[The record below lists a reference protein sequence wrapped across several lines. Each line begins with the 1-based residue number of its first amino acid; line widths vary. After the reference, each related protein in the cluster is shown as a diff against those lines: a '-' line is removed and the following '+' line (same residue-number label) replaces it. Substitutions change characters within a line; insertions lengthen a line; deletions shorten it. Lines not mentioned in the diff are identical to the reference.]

1 MGEGGRVGGGDII
14 CHTVKCTPT
23 RIYQHIKNKKKER
36 KSTTILPPPM
46 HMHYANSI
54 IGSTCL
60 EVKQRREQ
68 TERLVGVKMCL
79 YGRIFGG
86 QSHGKFNLPSSER
99 DVVPKI
105 GKMKLQDARRNKLS
119 STGCLFQVQADCF
132 WGCNEVINKGL

>member
-1 MGEGGRVGGGDII
+1 
-14 CHTVKCTPT
+14 
-23 RIYQHIKNKKKER
+23 
-36 KSTTILPPPM
+36 M
-46 HMHYANSI
+46 HMHYANSV

-79 YGRIFGG
+79 YGRLFGG
-86 QSHGKFNLPSSER
+86 QSHGKFNLPSSGR

-119 STGCLFQVQADCF
+119 SAGCLFLVNFFWHLLLKTQKVQADCF
-132 WGCNEVINKGL
+132 LVVTR